1 MFKKGIILSKTFVFI
16 FFSKSEKK
24 LYISI
29 RTENAWKVKRKT
41 LIIRK
46 CLYKIIIID
55 VIQFSLSFFFFLQNT
70 AKESIIETP
79 TIMLQRP
86 ILFTE
91 NQIIEV
97 RKFKIFFFKDFSF
110 KICVHTQN
118 KYIFRQTLTGKT
130 KKKIYTFYK
139 RVKKLNGGC
148 IILPTL

>member
-1 MFKKGIILSKTFVFI
+1 MPG
-16 FFSKSEKK
+16 
-24 LYISI
+24 
-29 RTENAWKVKRKT
+29 KVKRKN

-46 CLYKIIIID
+46 SLQNYNYKDEKPI
-55 VIQFSLSFFFFLQNT
+55 FLSYFLQNT

-97 RKFKIFFFKDFSF
+97 RNLCFLLYIKNVFKDFF
-110 KICVHTQN
+110 FQKVCIYPKQT
-118 KYIFRQTLTGKT
+118 YIFRQTLTVKKKT
-130 KKKIYTFYK
+130 KNIKSIHLQTCQEVGY
-139 RVKKLNGGC
+139 